1 MIRKL
6 VLGAFAH
13 WQLVG
18 LLGFAIALMCFV
30 HARRTVERGWCSVRF
45 GGRAT
50 RIDQPFAFWSEVYL
64 SFSCAWEA
72 LRLACIAHGGSLRE
86 RSSDPQAYGLPP
98 TKSGCWRPLIVPRS
112 CRSLFPLG

>member
-64 SFSCAWEA
+64 SYLVC
-72 LRLACIAHGGSLRE
+72 LGSV
-86 RSSDPQAYGLPP
+86 AFGLYC
-98 TKSGCWRPLIVPRS
+98 TWWLTT
-112 CRSLFPLG
+112 